1 MFMLTLY
8 AVGLPTLVQAGG
20 ELALV
25 GLGTGGVKQVST
37 IVKAIRL
44 GYRTIDTALLYG
56 NHGLIRDAIEQSGV
70 ARDEFFLT
78 SKVGFFPTSLDLPE
92 EHQKAFGFQSLPVP
106 AALAP
111 GFHPLNRKGKELEA
125 IRLSLEQLGVSY
137 LDLCL
142 IHTPVTSALEL
153 AASFI
158 PHAYGLWAEFPKWS
172 EVLVKGA
179 LAALASQEAQ
189 QRVGEAYEQRKRS
202 WQNLEEA
209 KRRGLCKHIG
219 VSNYPIAFMK
229 EMEAYRTF
237 PIYNEQQE
245 LHPLAQFRHIQ
256 DYASKAQ
263 IRLTGYGTGVIA
275 SNAVAREI
283 STRLG
288 RSPGQVL
295 LRWAVQKGIAVTPK
309 SNKESRLRENLE
321 VLDFVLE
328 EEDMKLLDALDK
340 EQVFYWNT
348 SLLVPDVAPVAV
360 PAFNVAKKKAGGKI
374 AAGATEGFA
383 YIADRL
389 SKGLRERPWLKETAE
404 EVSLQFV
411 REATDVVGE
420 LLQSR
425 PRQRRELMDGL
436 ADLRPPRQRESPDR
450 TWRRRMHQALQNL
463 CRFLL
468 DSPERL
474 EGLSKSASDSGGT
487 GVRLRRFVT
496 KAIAEKR
503 RLRQL
508 SRRFGQLHEEVLRSS
523 KDGRPSE
530 ELASAYRDAALE
542 NMRKRWNV
550 AFHEWCAEA
559 RALTELGVRKEEDAR
574 KQWEQ

>member
-348 SLLVPDVAPVAV
+348 SLLVPDVAP
-360 PAFNVAKKKAGGKI
+360 AGLPK
-374 AAGATEGFA
+374 
-383 YIADRL
+383 L
-389 SKGLRERPWLKETAE
+389 P
-404 EVSLQFV
+404 
-411 REATDVVGE
+411 
-420 LLQSR
+420 SR
-425 PRQRRELMDGL
+425 
-436 ADLRPPRQRESPDR
+436 
-450 TWRRRMHQALQNL
+450 
-463 CRFLL
+463 
-468 DSPERL
+468 
-474 EGLSKSASDSGGT
+474 
-487 GVRLRRFVT
+487 
-496 KAIAEKR
+496 
-503 RLRQL
+503 
-508 SRRFGQLHEEVLRSS
+508 
-523 KDGRPSE
+523 SE
-530 ELASAYRDAALE
+530 
-542 NMRKRWNV
+542 
-550 AFHEWCAEA
+550 F
-559 RALTELGVRKEEDAR
+559 
-574 KQWEQ
+574 

>member
-1 MFMLTLY
+1 MFDFLHMRFKDSMDASSHNNKRIRSLQAMFMLTLC
-8 AVGLPTLVQAGG
+8 AIGLPTLVQAGG
-20 ELALV
+20 ELALI
-25 GLGTGGVKQVST
+25 GLGTGSVKQVST

-56 NHGLIRDAIEQSGV
+56 NHDLIRDAIEQSGI

-92 EHQKAFGFQSLPVP
+92 EHQKAFGYESLPVP
-106 AALAP
+106 AALVP

-125 IRLSLEQLGVSY
+125 IRLSLEQLGVSF

-158 PHAYGLWAEFPKWS
+158 PHAYGLSAEFPKWS

-189 QRVGEAYEQRKRS
+189 KRIGEAYEQRKRS
-202 WQNLEEA
+202 WQNMEEA
-209 KRRGLCKHIG
+209 KRLGLCKHIG

-229 EMEAYRTF
+229 EMDSYRTA

-245 LHPLAQFRHIQ
+245 LHPLAQFRDVQ
-256 DYASKAQ
+256 DYAREAQ

-275 SNAVAREI
+275 SNAVARQI

-328 EEDMKLLDALDK
+328 EEDMKLLDALDR
-340 EQVFYWNT
+340 EHVFYWNT
-348 SLLVPDVAPVAV
+348 SLLVPDIAPA
-360 PAFNVAKKKAGGKI
+360 
-374 AAGATEGFA
+374 
-383 YIADRL
+383 
-389 SKGLRERPWLKETAE
+389 
-404 EVSLQFV
+404 SLPK
-411 REATDVVGE
+411 
-420 LLQSR
+420 L
-425 PRQRRELMDGL
+425 
-436 ADLRPPRQRESPDR
+436 
-450 TWRRRMHQALQNL
+450 
-463 CRFLL
+463 
-468 DSPERL
+468 
-474 EGLSKSASDSGGT
+474 
-487 GVRLRRFVT
+487 
-496 KAIAEKR
+496 
-503 RLRQL
+503 
-508 SRRFGQLHEEVLRSS
+508 
-523 KDGRPSE
+523 PSHSE
-530 ELASAYRDAALE
+530 
-542 NMRKRWNV
+542 
-550 AFHEWCAEA
+550 F
-559 RALTELGVRKEEDAR
+559 
-574 KQWEQ
+574 